1 MDPMVP
7 LAPMKDNVCVKIESK
22 ESNVIV
28 AKMATTVS
36 QTVNLVNVMKM
47 EASTTFAT
55 KVMEFVDR
63 VFQEL
68 REPFVKNVKLTIVI
82 FQLAKLANVI
92 QKEVKMMPAMF

>member
-47 EASTTFAT
+47 EA
-55 KVMEFVDR
+55 
-63 VFQEL
+63 
-68 REPFVKNVKLTIVI
+68 
-82 FQLAKLANVI
+82 
-92 QKEVKMMPAMF
+92 

>member
-1 MDPMVP
+1 
-7 LAPMKDNVCVKIESK
+7 
-22 ESNVIV
+22 
-28 AKMATTVS
+28 
-36 QTVNLVNVMKM
+36 
-47 EASTTFAT
+47 
-55 KVMEFVDR
+55 MEFVDR